1 MPTTNGSGIRVRR
14 LEPDAGKLARPVLRG
29 LGEQQ
34 RFPGYPVIL
43 SGRPSGFAFLHWEFF
58 QATFR
63 RDRTYRLS
71 AGSGLVYA
79 LCRAA

>member
-34 RFPGYPVIL
+34 RFPGYPVVWSLDIL
-43 SGRPSGFAFLHWEFF
+43 SGRGEDHLLVTAVRL
-58 QATFR
+58 QR
-63 RDRTYRLS
+63 RYGLGPLVPRLS
-71 AGSGLVYA
+71 
-79 LCRAA
+79 